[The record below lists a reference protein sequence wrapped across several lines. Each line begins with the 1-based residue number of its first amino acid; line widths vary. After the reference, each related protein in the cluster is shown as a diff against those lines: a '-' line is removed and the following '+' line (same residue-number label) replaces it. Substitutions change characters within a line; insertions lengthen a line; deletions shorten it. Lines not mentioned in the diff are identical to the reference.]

1 MRAEKKRLTY
11 MDFFGRKYYCTHA
24 RRGTVRYCKK
34 SANKKIRQIYKK
46 SIDKELDIWYNVY
59 IERR

>member
-24 RRGTVRYCKK
+24 RRGTVKYCKK

-46 SIDKELDIWYNVY
+46 SIDKELEV
-59 IERR
+59 